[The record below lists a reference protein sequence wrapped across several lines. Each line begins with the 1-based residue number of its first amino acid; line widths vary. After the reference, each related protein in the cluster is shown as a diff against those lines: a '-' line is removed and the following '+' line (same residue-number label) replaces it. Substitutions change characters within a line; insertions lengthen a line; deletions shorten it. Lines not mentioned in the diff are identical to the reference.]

1 MSHPSYWT
9 FSTAADSDEDDYDDE
24 EGYEPSMSLWILFQS
39 LEIQEERIEPEVRIS
54 EDPKE

>member
-9 FSTAADSDEDDYDDE
+9 FSTEDDYDEDDYDDE
-24 EGYEPSMSLWILFQS
+24 EGYEPSMSLWILVQS

-54 EDPKE
+54 EDPKK